1 MDAKEKWRMNR
12 HKILI
17 GRIKANLDSIE
28 IGEAPIYNRDML
40 KLIELFDAKSKSEA
54 LQFAVKFTIDNF
66 DLKSIPLSPVE
77 EKLEKLRY
85 ARKDAHE
92 ASEELLDA

>member
-1 MDAKEKWRMNR
+1 MDNREKWRMNR
-12 HKILI
+12 HKIIMNKL
-17 GRIKANLDSIE
+17 KANPDSIE

-66 DLKSIPLSPVE
+66 DLKSTPLSSVE

-92 ASEELLDA
+92 ASNELTD

>member
-1 MDAKEKWRMNR
+1 MDNREKLRINKHKKIMNR
-12 HKILI
+12 L
-17 GRIKANLDSIE
+17 KANSDSIE

-40 KLIELFDAKSKSEA
+40 KLIELFSAKSKSEA

-66 DLKSIPLSPVE
+66 DLKSTPLSSVE

-85 ARKDAHE
+85 VQKEVHE
-92 ASEELLDA
+92 LIR

>member
-1 MDAKEKWRMNR
+1 MDNREKLRINKHKKIMNR
-12 HKILI
+12 L
-17 GRIKANLDSIE
+17 KANSDSIE
-28 IGEAPIYNRDML
+28 IGEAPIYNKDML

-66 DLKSIPLSPVE
+66 ELKVTSLSSVE

-85 ARKDAHE
+85 AVI
-92 ASEELLDA
+92 